1 MTHTP
6 KLVPLPW
13 HPAALALLD
22 EVRAGHERAWIV
34 GPKGVG
40 KSYLL
45 KARALATATEP
56 RRLVYTSVGAVRSG
70 TGVLCTVLDAIHGV
84 QPTVNSLL
92 GSVSDRA
99 RRRGATYLLQLC
111 ADELHLRNVGA
122 VLVDE
127 APQLATPALI
137 HVTQLVDHCR
147 DRHQHPLG
155 LAFVSTTTELAA
167 LQASGELGQRLS
179 TLLPIP
185 PLAPGDVEWV
195 IAQLS
200 PAVSRVLGKARGRRA
215 EAVLLRLI
223 EEVDGRVRPLNDIVQ
238 RAERLARAEGRAVTL
253 ADVELAIAMQAGR

>member
-1 MTHTP
+1 MAKDTIFI
-6 KLVPLPW
+6 PLPW

-34 GPKGVG
+34 GPKGIG
-40 KSYLL
+40 KSSLL
-45 KARALATATEP
+45 KERAAATATEP
-56 RRLVYTSVGAVRSG
+56 RRLVYTAVGAVRSG
-70 TGVLCTVLDAIHGV
+70 TSVLCTVLDAVHGV

-111 ADELHLRNVGA
+111 ADELHVRNVGA

-147 DRHQHPLG
+147 DRHGHRLG
-155 LAFVSTTTELAA
+155 LAFVSTTTELTA

-179 TLLPIP
+179 TVLPIP
-185 PLAPGDVEWV
+185 PLAPADVEAV
-195 IAQLS
+195 LAQLS
-200 PAVSRVLGKARGRRA
+200 PAVSRALGKAGGRRG
-215 EAVLLRLI
+215 EALLLRVI
-223 EEVDGRVRPLNDIVQ
+223 EVVDGRVRRLADIVQ
-238 RAERLARAEGRAVTL
+238 RAERIARAGGRPVVI
-253 ADVELAIAMQAGR
+253 ADVESALIMQADP